1 MPDFNSPAFLEAAK
15 NSANKTDNNSA
26 ASAIELEANKAA
38 AETARLEAEKNN
50 SATQKLEAEKQL
62 AEINRIAAEKTAL
75 EESEKNKVVIS
86 DEQFEKYLET
96 KSNGKYKKFDEI
108 ELAINTPKTEFANE
122 KVKHLNDLAA
132 KGIDVTSKEFLELQA
147 IDFDKIEAADDLLY
161 EKMKRSEEGSRLSE
175 KAIRAL
181 INKKYNVDEWREK
194 LEDELTDDDK
204 LNQELMLRD
213 KEDSKDWLKKYKEER
228 TLAQVPDPKIAEAKI
243 ENDRLFFE
251 NWEKDAESSIK
262 EITKLSTKLN
272 EKESFDFEIPAE
284 DRKKILDVVNLLAK
298 DASVPF
304 SKFINKD
311 DKGNIS
317 VDKGGI
323 ALMLFKAENYDKAV
337 ALSASDAT
345 AKERLRI
352 EKEYKGIDFK
362 PNEKGTQTTP
372 VYKTLQEAHAAS
384 IKNTKV

>member
-15 NSANKTDNNSA
+15 NSANKTESKIVEPA
-26 ASAIELEANKAA
+26 KTEPVIAEPAKTEPVIEPV
-38 AETARLEAEKNN
+38 
-50 SATQKLEAEKQL
+50 
-62 AEINRIAAEKTAL
+62 KTEPIKFDSIVEPVKTEPVSIS
-75 EESEKNKVVIS
+75 EEE
-86 DEQFEKYLET
+86 FEKYLEKKT
-96 KSNGKYKKFDEI
+96 GKKFNDI
-108 ELAINTPKTEFANE
+108 EALINTPKTEFANE

-132 KGIDVTSKEFLELQA
+132 KGVDVTSKEFLELQA
-147 IDFDKIEAADDLLY
+147 IDFDKIDAVDDLLY
-161 EKMKRSEEGSRLSE
+161 EKMKRSEEGNGLSE

-194 LEDELTDDDK
+194 SEDELTEDDK

-213 KEDSKDWLKKYKEER
+213 KDLSKEWLKKYKEER
-228 TLAQVPDPKIAEAKI
+228 TLAQVPDPKVAEAKI
-243 ENDRLFFE
+243 ESDRLFFE
-251 NWEKDAESSIK
+251 NWEKDAENSIK

-272 EKESFDFEIPAE
+272 EKESFDFEIPVE
-284 DRKKILDVVNLLAK
+284 DRKRILGVVNLLAK

-304 SKFINKD
+304 SQFIKQD

-317 VDKGGI
+317 VNKGGI

-345 AKERLRI
+345 NKERLRI

-362 PNEKGTQTTP
+362 PTEKGTQTTP